1 MKAPCVSCDSMFKLD
16 DRLVRST
23 GSLVRC
29 SNCNFIFMVHRPSFA
44 EEPIAQ
50 DTKIDQSILD
60 DLYSARRETKA
71 ELAVDKIPDDPDD
84 FEVPSLISVQDFD
97 EEASEESYSDVEDTE
112 NNGLPDISE
121 YEDIIDWENNTDPED
136 PSSAMR

>member
-1 MKAPCVSCDSMFKLD
+1 
-16 DRLVRST
+16 
-23 GSLVRC
+23 
-29 SNCNFIFMVHRPSFA
+29 MVHRPSFA

-60 DLYSARRETKA
+60 DLYGARRKTKA

-136 PSSAMR
+136 PSSAMW